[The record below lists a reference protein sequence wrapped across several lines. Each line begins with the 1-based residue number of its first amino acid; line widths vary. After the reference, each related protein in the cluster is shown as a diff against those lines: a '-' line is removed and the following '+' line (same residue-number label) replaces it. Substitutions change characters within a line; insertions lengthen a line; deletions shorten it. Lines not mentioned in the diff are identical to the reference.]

1 MRKAG
6 AACPVCA
13 SGPAH
18 VHLDRD
24 SHCSRESRATA
35 AHMTYADSSLT
46 WTRPGDPCPRVT

>member
-6 AACPVCA
+6 AACP
-13 SGPAH
+13 GH

-24 SHCSRESRATA
+24 SHGSRESRATA

-46 WTRPGDPCPRVT
+46 